1 MHYFFGLMY
10 SILSLGLDL
19 FRLDFFVGF
28 PPIGGKKRGAEY
40 PSFGALN
47 IVPVGG
53 VSLIE

>member
-1 MHYFFGLMY
+1 MY